1 VDLRAVK
8 AAPGPELVALAIA
21 AASNAQGLVQDAEL
35 LAGSGRAARAY
46 SLAVLA
52 VEECGKAAT
61 VSCLAVMPQKLRAR
75 APLGRMLAWHQL
87 KLVGGLLIA
96 MLRLGNVASRLAVM
110 PDAEV
115 EQILGDLAEPA
126 DEADFLRRR
135 GLYADMD
142 LDGQIRKPSEITESE
157 VISLLSQARQ
167 AAASASVL
175 LDPPMQ
181 AQLLNPPAK
190 AVEFVQELVSALNA
204 AGDAR
209 TPKAAAD
216 VLLRAACKFRARNA
230 PTGPVVPRQAGEWRE
245 GRPARPS
252 A

>member
-1 VDLRAVK
+1 
-8 AAPGPELVALAIA
+8 VALAIA

-61 VSCLAVMPQKLRAR
+61 VSCLAVMPQELRAR
-75 APLGRMLAWHQL
+75 GPLGRMLAWHQL

-96 MLRLGNVASRLAVM
+96 MLRLGSVASRLAVM

-157 VISLLSQARQ
+157 VIGLLSQARQ

-216 VLLRAACKFRARNA
+216 VVLRAACKFRARNA

-245 GRPARPS
+245 GRPHGPQREECRKNIVQGI
-252 A
+252 

>member
-1 VDLRAVK
+1 M
-8 AAPGPELVALAIA
+8 
-21 AASNAQGLVQDAEL
+21 
-35 LAGSGRAARAY
+35 
-46 SLAVLA
+46 
-52 VEECGKAAT
+52 T
-61 VSCLAVMPQKLRAR
+61 AVMPQKLRAR

-96 MLRLGNVASRLAVM
+96 MLQLRGAAARLAVM
-110 PDAEV
+110 SDDEAE
-115 EQILGDLAEPA
+115 QLLGDLAEPA
-126 DEADFLRRR
+126 DEADILRRR

-142 LDGQIRKPSEITESE
+142 KLGQVRKPSEITESE
-157 VISLLSQARQ
+157 VISLLSEARQ

-181 AQLLNPPAK
+181 ARLANPPAK

-204 AGDAR
+204 AGYAR

-216 VLLRAACKFRARNA
+216 VVLRAACKFRDRNA
-230 PTGPVVPRQAGEWRE
+230 PTGPVIPRQAGEWRE
-245 GRPARPS
+245 GRAARPT